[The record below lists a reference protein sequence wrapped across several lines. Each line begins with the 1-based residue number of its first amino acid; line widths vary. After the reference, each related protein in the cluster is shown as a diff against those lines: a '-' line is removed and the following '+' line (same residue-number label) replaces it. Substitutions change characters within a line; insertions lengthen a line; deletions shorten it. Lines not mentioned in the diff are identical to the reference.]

1 MVLAKEERRWSG
13 SSGATARRSCSS
25 SSSTLLMA
33 SSNYTESCSSL
44 RTCTCDL
51 ELDRWAT
58 NNVNFYKEKSSSNS
72 LIYKTGFV
80 YVFVFD
86 SVFPL
91 NRLSIASKSRR
102 KTAENSAQFWREKN
116 KQTLIWNKKFEILDK
131 GLFKIEGIVPT
142 LLERLSWLLVCWG
155 EWDIGLVARGR
166 SATRAVPAL
175 VKGRPTWRVRSSPS
189 LLGSYLPR
197 PLSLLYKP
205 EKVQGDS

>member
-1 MVLAKEERRWSG
+1 MSKTEKRVALWLFHFKQNCFSVSMFFFYSLLKGFFSFQCSVMTSEYYDVCFVTMVLAKEERRWSG
-13 SSGATARRSCSS
+13 SSGATARRSC

-102 KTAENSAQFWREKN
+102 KTAENSVQFWREK
-116 KQTLIWNKKFEILDK
+116 
-131 GLFKIEGIVPT
+131 
-142 LLERLSWLLVCWG
+142 
-155 EWDIGLVARGR
+155 
-166 SATRAVPAL
+166 
-175 VKGRPTWRVRSSPS
+175 
-189 LLGSYLPR
+189 
-197 PLSLLYKP
+197 
-205 EKVQGDS
+205 